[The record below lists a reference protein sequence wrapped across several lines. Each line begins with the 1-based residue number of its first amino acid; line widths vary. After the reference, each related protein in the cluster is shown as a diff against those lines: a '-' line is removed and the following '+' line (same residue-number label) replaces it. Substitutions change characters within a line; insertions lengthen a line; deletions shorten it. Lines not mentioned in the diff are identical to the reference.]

1 MATDKRIVGAG
12 FQITVASGT
21 VVKKLQEAI
30 LEGLK
35 EVGKNYKAAVI
46 KNISLD
52 DHTLEELR
60 LMGHPYSVDK
70 PADTIHG
77 DDRLVHEQTGE
88 FKRSIKVSEPEATSS
103 RRFSI
108 FARSDS
114 PKMKWLIFGTSRMRP
129 RRFHE
134 KAYEDIKPKLWKPVE
149 DLLRKLNYRMGTKIT
164 QPRR

>member
-12 FQITVASGT
+12 FQIVVSSGT
-21 VVKKLQEAI
+21 VMKILQEAV

-35 EVGKNYKAAVI
+35 QVGKNYKDAVM

-60 LMGHPYSVDK
+60 QMDHPYAARRPVDSL
-70 PADTIHG
+70 H
-77 DDRLVHEQTGE
+77 DDRMIHEQTGE
-88 FKRSIKVSEPEATSS
+88 FKRSIKISQPEATSS
-103 RRFSI
+103 RRFSV

-134 KAYEDIKPKLWKPVE
+134 KAYEDIKPKIWKPVE
-149 DLLRKLNYRMGTKIT
+149 DLIKKLQYRIGTKIVRT
-164 QPRR
+164 AR